1 MASTSSMVMFASAS
15 AFDTTGTNDCACARE
30 AISGMTPPYLACSS
44 MDEATTFASSVLPC
58 TTAAA
63 APSQVDSMPRT
74 IWLLIVFFPGLVGVA
89 LLGSA
94 LCVQWYGEACGSG
107 IAQGEAH
114 GVGVFVFRLVVAFA
128 DSHGFESEVAVQG
141 ECRFVVDAHFEQHA
155 FGVEFVGLGDEL
167 VDQLGGYALSLAFG
181 ADAYGHDLCVISV
194 VPEAGVCVYGSL
206 VVHVHIVA
214 AVWRAAALHL

>member
-1 MASTSSMVMFASAS
+1 MVMFASAS

-30 AISGMTPPYLACSS
+30 AISGMTPPYRACSS

-63 APSQVDSMPRT
+63 VSSQVDSIERSFMP
-74 IWLLIVFFPGLVGVA
+74 FPLPKGFPI
-89 LLGSA
+89 S
-94 LCVQWYGEACGSG
+94 Y
-107 IAQGEAH
+107 
-114 GVGVFVFRLVVAFA
+114 VFVFRLVVAFA

-167 VDQLGGYALSLAFG
+167 VEQLGGYALSLAFG
-181 ADAYGHDLCVISV
+181 ADAYGHDLCVVSV
-194 VPEAGVCVYGSL
+194 VPEAGVCVYGSHSSCG
-206 VVHVHIVA
+206 VV
-214 AVWRAAALHL
+214 R